1 MFTRNYDF
9 AGYSYTLPW
18 DPDNTVYLACDQFSP
33 KGENIYAY
41 CDPIVDAGE
50 RAGLGTD
57 DPAKRAAIYHKVERR
72 IHETVPYIP
81 MYLVR
86 HPTARSVDL
95 KGYGL
100 SPAIAPWWNAWQWS
114 I

>member
-1 MFTRNYDF
+1 VLFR
-9 AGYSYTLPW
+9 S
-18 DPDNTVYLACDQFSP
+18 
-33 KGENIYAY
+33 
-41 CDPIVDAGE
+41 IVDAGE
-50 RAGLGTD
+50 RAGLETD
-57 DPAKRAAIYHKVERR
+57 DPAKRSAIYHKVERR
-72 IHETVPYIP
+72 IHDTVPYIP